1 MTAAASLVPCGHD
14 HVVAV
19 YDVDDELVTAVA
31 AFLSEALAQGG
42 AAVVIA
48 TDAHRRV
55 LDAALEAQGH
65 PLEVLIATGQ
75 YRSLDASATLA
86 AFMRDDRPDADKFAS
101 VIGAVLDE
109 VARSGGP
116 VRLFGEMVGLLWED
130 GNLAGAIELET
141 LWNDVA
147 VHHTFALF
155 CAYAMSS
162 LETSGDLTAVK
173 RMCDRHSGV
182 LALHASNWRDCD
194 RVVAAGREHY
204 VRLFVATPTVLR
216 EVRHFVRE
224 ALHIWGDGDLGS
236 TAEVVASELATNA
249 VQHARSPFCVSISR
263 SSAAIG
269 IEVRDTSFDPPEH
282 LRQDAGHAGGRG
294 VRLIAALSRA
304 WGTRDEVDG
313 KTVWAEVAR
322 TSIG

>member
-1 MTAAASLVPCGHD
+1 MTAAASLLPCGHD

-19 YDVDDELVTAVA
+19 YDVDDELVSAVA
-31 AFLSEALAQGG
+31 AFLGEALAHGG

-48 TDAHRRV
+48 TDTHRRA

-86 AFMRDDRPDADKFAS
+86 AFIRDDRPDAARFAS
-101 VIGAVLDE
+101 AIGAVLDE
-109 VARSGGP
+109 VARSAGP

-147 VHHTFALF
+147 AHHTFALF

-162 LETSGDLTAVK
+162 LETSVDLTAVK
-173 RMCDRHSGV
+173 RMCDRHSSV
-182 LALHASNWRDCD
+182 LALQASDWRYRDGA
-194 RVVAAGREHY
+194 VGAGCEHY
-204 VRLFVATPTVLR
+204 VRLFVATPIVLR

-224 ALHIWGDGDLGS
+224 ALHTWGDDDLGS
-236 TAEVVASELATNA
+236 TAQVVASELATNA
-249 VQHARSPFCVSISR
+249 VQHAQSPFCLSISR

-269 IEVRDTSFDPPEH
+269 IEVRDTSFEPPEH
-282 LRQDAGHAGGRG
+282 LREDARHAGGRG
-294 VRLIAALSRA
+294 VRLIAALSCA

>member
-1 MTAAASLVPCGHD
+1 VSATASLAPCGHD

-19 YDVDDELVTAVA
+19 YDVDDELVSAVA
-31 AFLSEALAQGG
+31 AFLGEALAQDG

-48 TDAHRRV
+48 TDAHRRA
-55 LDAALEAQGH
+55 LDAALAAQGH

-86 AFMRDDRPDADKFAS
+86 AFMRDDRPDADRFAS
-101 VIGAVLDE
+101 VIGTVLDE
-109 VARSGGP
+109 VPRSAGP
-116 VRLFGEMVGLLWED
+116 VRLFGEMVGLLWDD

-141 LWNDVA
+141 FWNDVA
-147 VHHTFALF
+147 AHHTFALF
-155 CAYAMSS
+155 CAYATSS
-162 LETSGDLTAVK
+162 LETSADLTAVK

-182 LALHASNWRDCD
+182 VALHASKWRGCD
-194 RVVAAGREHY
+194 RAVGAGSEHY

-224 ALHIWGDGDLGS
+224 ALHTWGDDDLGS
-236 TAEVVASELATNA
+236 TAEVVATELATNA
-249 VQHARSPFCVSISR
+249 VRHAHSPFCVSLSR
-263 SSAAIG
+263 TSAAIA

-282 LRQDAGHAGGRG
+282 LRGDAGHAGGRG
-294 VRLIAALSRA
+294 VRLIAALSHA
-304 WGTRDEVDG
+304 WGTRDERDG

-322 TSIG
+322 TSID

>member
-14 HVVAV
+14 HMVAI
-19 YDVDDELVTAVA
+19 YDVDEELVSAVA
-31 AFLSEALAQGG
+31 AFLGEALAQGG

-48 TDAHRRV
+48 TDAHRRA

-65 PLEVLIATGQ
+65 PLEVLIAMGR
-75 YRSLDASATLA
+75 YRPLDANVTLDT
-86 AFMRDDRPDADKFAS
+86 FMRDGRPDAGKFAS
-101 VIGAVLDE
+101 AIGAILHDV
-109 VARSGGP
+109 VRSTGP

-141 LWNDVA
+141 LWNEVA
-147 VHHTFALF
+147 AHHTFALF

-162 LETSGDLTAVK
+162 LETSADLTAVK
-173 RMCDRHSGV
+173 RMCDQHSSV
-182 LALHASNWRDCD
+182 LALHASSWRSCD
-194 RVVAAGREHY
+194 RPAGASCEHY
-204 VRLFVATPTVLR
+204 VRLFVATPIVLR
-216 EVRHFVRE
+216 EVRQFVRE
-224 ALHIWGDGDLGS
+224 ALHAWGDDDLGS

-249 VQHARSPFCVSISR
+249 VQHAQSPFSLCISR

-282 LRQDAGHAGGRG
+282 RREDARQAGGRG